1 MTMSSRFFRICNADL
16 SSLFRLSGCLCCLE
30 RSFSMSD
37 STASIYDSKAPHL
50 PGAGSQLLLGLYSLW
65 FSRSCKEVWA
75 LSPKSELESFLEKCS
90 FSLSLRKNA
99 LVSSLTALSFTSR
112 GVGQTLRPLESS
124 DVSDS
129 VRDTLETFSTGQSL
143 ALEFYPS
150 VVGNAFRTK
159 RLERGALVFFR
170 DTLVMLFVL
179 LLDFKL
185 TLSRT
190 NFFSCVFCKFLVR
203 ASL

>member
-16 SSLFRLSGCLCCLE
+16 SSLFRLSGRLCCLE

-75 LSPKSELESFLEKCS
+75 LSPTSELESFLEKCS

-112 GVGQTLRPLESS
+112 GVGQKLRPLESS

-129 VRDTLETFSTGQSL
+129 VRDARNVQ
-143 ALEFYPS
+143 Y
-150 VVGNAFRTK
+150 RTNLGVRIFPVCGWK
-159 RLERGALVFFR
+159 CFPYKA
-170 DTLVMLFVL
+170 
-179 LLDFKL
+179 
-185 TLSRT
+185 SRT
-190 NFFSCVFCKFLVR
+190 GCFGFLPRHVSNVVCPAVR
-203 ASL
+203 F